1 MTFASPIDLW
11 HTLKPKHRWSGNLSE
26 SGVKICVHSHT
37 IEGKGI
43 GDQKAGPKGFNFLIF
58 KK

>member
-1 MTFASPIDLW
+1 MSGFTKARGIQVLIRVVTGATMTFASPIDLW
-11 HTLKPKHRWSGNLSE
+11 HN
-26 SGVKICVHSHT
+26 T